1 MTEVRKELMDYEYL
15 LERLYKKVPPKS
27 SEATYEIPEPM
38 VIRIGSQTVIRNFRE
53 IAEKLNREP
62 QLLARFLQ
70 KELAT
75 GGSYDPGS
83 GQLVLNIKVSRRVIK
98 QFLNLFLN
106 TYVRCPTCGSY
117 HTRLERRGRTWV
129 LVCLACGAEQPVP
142 PI

>member
-1 MTEVRKELMDYEYL
+1 MSGVREKLRDYEYL
-15 LERLYKKVPPKS
+15 LQRLYEKVPPKS
-27 SEATYEIPEPM
+27 SEDVYEIPEPA

-53 IAEKLNREP
+53 IAEKLNRDP

-75 GGSYDPGS
+75 GGSYDPNS
-83 GQLVLNIKVSRRVIK
+83 GQLVLNIKVSRKVIK
-98 QFLNLFLN
+98 QFLNVFLN

-142 PI
+142 PF